1 MGQGEPS
8 FSAGVGSALEQLLLR
23 VVPGLAGA
31 WRGAA
36 PGDIERLES
45 IAGRPLPPLYRWF
58 LEHLGGSMGPMAYP
72 TLDFSASGILASY
85 TSGRMQAHPRYLLLA
100 YDDDDVTPA
109 HYFYDL
115 DRPARD
121 DALVLRM
128 LTPLDEPHEQL
139 EQFETLREMLAWGEL
154 WAQRVERA
162 PQRLRGSL
170 RAGGADLH
178 GRLGPAL
185 RQLGFDTPIETG
197 AFCGLYERADAVV
210 VCSSAP
216 DAEPGVQSFNLGG
229 MDAGQLA
236 RISSAIA
243 DAGVEVTP
251 SAWLPPLPTS
261 AE

>member
-1 MGQGEPS
+1 MEPS
-8 FSAGVGSALEQLLLR
+8 APSSKAGTTLEQLLLR
-23 VVPGLAGA
+23 IVPGLASA

-36 PGDIERLES
+36 AADIERLEA
-45 IAGRPLPPLYRWF
+45 IAGRALPPLYRWF
-58 LEHLGGSMGPMAYP
+58 QERLGGSMGPMAYP
-72 TLDFSASGILASY
+72 TLDFSASAIISLYS
-85 TSGRMQAHPRYLLLA
+85 SGRMQPHPRYLLIA

-154 WAQRVERA
+154 WTQRVEHA
-162 PQRLRGSL
+162 AQGLRGSL
-170 RAGGADLH
+170 RAPDADLH
-178 GRLGPAL
+178 GRLGSAL
-185 RQLGFDTPIETG
+185 RPLGFDTPVETG
-197 AFCGLYERADAVV
+197 PFCGLYEGPGAVL

-216 DAEPGVQSFNLGG
+216 DAEAGVQAFNLGG
-229 MDAGQLA
+229 TDAGQLA

-243 DAGVEVTP
+243 DAGIEVTP
-251 SAWLPPLPTS
+251 AAWVPPLPTS

>member
-1 MGQGEPS
+1 MASSESSSG
-8 FSAGVGSALEQLLLR
+8 AGAALEHLLLR
-23 VVPGLAGA
+23 IVPGLGAA

-36 PGDIERLES
+36 PADIDRLES
-45 IAGRPLPPLYRWF
+45 VAGRPLPALYRWF
-58 LEHLGGSMGPMAYP
+58 LERMGASMGPMSYP
-72 TLDFSASGILASY
+72 TLDFSVSGILRLYA
-85 TSGRMQAHPRYLLLA
+85 SGRLQPHARYLLIA
-100 YDDDDVTPA
+100 YDDDDITPA

-128 LTPLDEPHEQL
+128 LTPQDETHEQL

-154 WAQRVERA
+154 WTQRVEHA

-170 RAGGADLH
+170 RAPDADLH

-197 AFCGLYERADAVV
+197 HFCGLYERPDAVLA
-210 VCSSAP
+210 CSSAP
-216 DAEPGVQSFNLGG
+216 DAEPGLQSFHLGG
-229 MDAGQLA
+229 VDAGQLA

-243 DAGVEVTP
+243 DADLELTP
-251 SAWLPPLPTS
+251 QAWLPPLPTS
-261 AE
+261 A

>member
-1 MGQGEPS
+1 MADSEAPS
-8 FSAGVGSALEQLLLR
+8 SGAGGALEQLLLR
-23 VVPGLAGA
+23 VVPGLATA
-31 WRGAA
+31 WKGAA
-36 PGDIERLES
+36 PADIDRLETL
-45 IAGRPLPPLYRWF
+45 AGRPLPALYRWF
-58 LEHLGGSMGPMAYP
+58 LEHLGSSMGPMSYP
-72 TLDFSASGILASY
+72 TLDFSAAGILSRYAA
-85 TSGRMQAHPRYLLLA
+85 GHIERHPRYLLIA

-115 DRPARD
+115 DRPARQ

-128 LTPLDEPHEQL
+128 LTPRDEPHDQL

-154 WAQRVERA
+154 WAQRVEHA

-170 RAGGADLH
+170 RAPSADLH
-178 GRLGPAL
+178 HRLSPAL
-185 RQLGFDTPIETG
+185 RALGFDTPVETG
-197 AFCGLYERADAVV
+197 GFCGLYERADAVL

-216 DAEPGVQSFNLGG
+216 DAERGEQSFNLGG
-229 MDAGQLA
+229 SDAGQLA

-251 SAWLPPLPTS
+251 TVWLPPLPTS